1 MALHLF
7 IIFFL
12 LIINYCHCAAAHL
25 APFAG
30 ERYNFCC
37 FLVWGNAQISPPGCS
52 ELIHHSI
59 SCCSPQCKATQ
70 AHAQG
75 SKRRSDVSQPFLN
88 IKQATPNI
96 LEYTKTSRTN
106 TSFLLFMYKAAACR
120 LLFKTTARRRAT
132 SESTCIFYTAH
143 NHLFA
148 SAAPRS
154 CLAWS
159 CRNPAGEQLRGPR
172 GPSNGEL
179 DH

>member
-1 MALHLF
+1 MIWRCTCFL
-7 IIFFL
+7 FFL

-37 FLVWGNAQISPPGCS
+37 FLVWGNAQISPLGCS

-96 LEYTKTSRTN
+96 LEYTKTSRIN
-106 TSFLLFMYKAAACR
+106 TSFLFFMYM
-120 LLFKTTARRRAT
+120 
-132 SESTCIFYTAH
+132 
-143 NHLFA
+143 
-148 SAAPRS
+148 AAPCRFVIQDNCS
-154 CLAWS
+154 TPRNIRIDVHILNSLQSSVRRCCSSQLFGLELQES
-159 CRNPAGEQLRGPR
+159 CR
-172 GPSNGEL
+172 
-179 DH
+179 